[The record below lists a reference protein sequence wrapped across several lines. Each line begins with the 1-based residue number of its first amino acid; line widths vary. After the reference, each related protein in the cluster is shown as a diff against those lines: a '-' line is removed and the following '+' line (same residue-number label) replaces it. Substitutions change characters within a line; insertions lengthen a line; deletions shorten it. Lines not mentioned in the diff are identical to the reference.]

1 MSIKCEIEIFNYK
14 ISKKSFDEIEKLIVL
29 RNCLPPNIDLF
40 HSIPLTISLNE
51 AVIESKKFMKS
62 NFKIH
67 PINCLK
73 DCKEIESNSN
83 DVNLEISKSITD
95 PYKIPIEK
103 TNEERSSIEI
113 TIIKQENQYPKL
125 YYNSIKINKNITDIT
140 SSTITHEI
148 THTQQNSVAG
158 VLNYYTN
165 IETLPILLELV
176 NYLEKS
182 PNSERTT
189 FRRLKYLIKYI
200 DLLDQIIYKKLLEVL
215 KNKNSS
221 KDFDENMIALC
232 TYIESTLK
240 ALNLFDLYEHSNNN
254 IRKEMLNYLQNI
266 FDANRSVEDFL
277 EYYDTT
283 FESSVDFLQKKVK
296 QIKLP

>member
-1 MSIKCEIEIFNYK
+1 MSIKREIEIFNYK
-14 ISKKSFDEIEKLIVL
+14 ISKKAFDDIEKLIVL
-29 RNCLPPNIDLF
+29 RNCLTPNIDLF
-40 HSIPLTISLNE
+40 HSKPLTISLNE
-51 AVIESKKFMKS
+51 AVIESEKFMKS
-62 NFKIH
+62 HFKLH
-67 PINCLK
+67 LINCLK
-73 DCKEIESNSN
+73 DCKKIESNSK

-148 THTQQNSVAG
+148 THTQQNSSAG
-158 VLNYYTN
+158 IINYYTN
-165 IETLPILLELV
+165 IETLPILLELI
-176 NYLEKS
+176 NYLEKFPS
-182 PNSERTT
+182 SERTT

-221 KDFDENMIALC
+221 KDFDENIIALC
-232 TYIESTLK
+232 TYIESILK
-240 ALNLFDLYEHSNNN
+240 ALNLFGIYENSNANT
-254 IRKEMLNYLQNI
+254 RKEMLNYIQNI

-283 FESSVDFLQKKVK
+283 FESSVDSLQKKVK